1 MAIIPRGA
9 GGSGGGSSVTISTAT
24 PQPLGT
30 AAAGSTG
37 EASDA
42 GHVHE
47 APAPSS
53 DITTTTYAFDD
64 ATGVTLE
71 DGSVGGTAAV
81 AGGLLVLTC
90 PATPAARH
98 FSGYQEAPR
107 GVIAVPAADGRAP
120 VRWRVRARLASIDA
134 GATAYLNISTA
145 AGAAR
150 YGFYLNP
157 SGAYGAEDNVTI
169 GSYATGTGFP
179 VDGTGWFEIEYDGRR
194 VYFRTGTGVG
204 AAEPSAWTY
213 FARADIGAPRPI
225 QVRLVGAANIAPGS
239 AVTVEWDDCTFE
251 ALP

>member
-47 APAPSS
+47 APVS
-53 DITTTTYAFDD
+53 DITTTTYDFST

-71 DGSVGGTAAV
+71 NGSVGGTAAV

-90 PATPAARH
+90 PSTPAARH
-98 FSGYQEAPR
+98 FSWNQEAPR
-107 GVIAVPAADGRAP
+107 GVIAVPAANGRAP
-120 VRWRVRARLASIDA
+120 VRWRVRARLASIDT
-134 GATAYLNISTA
+134 GTIAYFNISTA

-150 YGFYLNP
+150 YGFYINAN
-157 SGAYGAEDNVTI
+157 GTYGAEDNVGLGLY
-169 GSYATGTGFP
+169 GSGTGFP
-179 VDGTGWFEIEYDGRR
+179 VDGTGWCEVEYDGKWA
-194 VYFRTGTGVG
+194 YFRTGVGSGV
-204 AAEPSAWTY
+204 AEPTTWTDR
-213 FARADIGAPRPI
+213 ARGDLGTPRPV
-225 QVRLVGAANIAPGS
+225 QVRLVGATNSAPGS
-239 AVTVEWDDCTFE
+239 AVAVEWDDCTFE